1 MYSTRLVFKSGG
13 TLKGK
18 TDGARSQSKKITTVS
33 SSSPFFCKDFRS
45 PIISHVKRASS
56 CFMRLHS
63 HGVKAVRFEREN
75 SVPSLGALQRS
86 AQVGAYL
93 PESFEEVFFQLSEAS
108 KVNYPIPKEGFYQ
121 FSADSSKTPALRAG
135 ALDRYSVSF
144 PPRWKEL
151 PVSNA
156 KSGNYCQPRC
166 DEATTEVGFSD
177 PAQGT
182 LQIIIIPTTKLLIS
196 KKFPSMGDVGTISN
210 VINAISPAITGSVA
224 AEEEEIL
231 DKEEFTEKGR
241 VYYQVLQ
248 KPDNSLNF
256 YLNFYKYE
264 LLTPFAET
272 GLHNIAK
279 ITTSQN
285 YVIMASIS
293 ASEAQWSA
301 NEKTEVLSYPYFL
314 VTLSKDETPIT
325 AAAIA
330 ASTTPPATTDNN
342 VFFKEGVMAAVSL
355 IASLIAK
362 EGATKLA
369 VLRETAAL
377 IFSTFFATFEMLA
390 TGVEETYS

>member
-1 MYSTRLVFKSGG
+1 M
-13 TLKGK
+13 
-18 TDGARSQSKKITTVS
+18 
-33 SSSPFFCKDFRS
+33 
-45 PIISHVKRASS
+45 
-56 CFMRLHS
+56 
-63 HGVKAVRFEREN
+63 
-75 SVPSLGALQRS
+75 
-86 AQVGAYL
+86 VGAYL
-93 PESFEEVFFQLSEAS
+93 PESFEE
-108 KVNYPIPKEGFYQ
+108 EGFYQ

-210 VINAISPAITGSVA
+210 IINAISPAITGSVA

-241 VYYQVLQ
+241 VYYQ
-248 KPDNSLNF
+248 
-256 YLNFYKYE
+256 YE

-301 NEKTEVLSYPYFL
+301 NEKDLRRVLSSFHI
-314 VTLSKDETPIT
+314 DE
-325 AAAIA
+325 
-330 ASTTPPATTDNN
+330 S
-342 VFFKEGVMAAVSL
+342 
-355 IASLIAK
+355 
-362 EGATKLA
+362 
-369 VLRETAAL
+369 
-377 IFSTFFATFEMLA
+377 
-390 TGVEETYS
+390 

>member
-1 MYSTRLVFKSGG
+1 MH
-13 TLKGK
+13 
-18 TDGARSQSKKITTVS
+18 
-33 SSSPFFCKDFRS
+33 PFRD
-45 PIISHVKRASS
+45 I
-56 CFMRLHS
+56 L
-63 HGVKAVRFEREN
+63 
-75 SVPSLGALQRS
+75 
-86 AQVGAYL
+86 
-93 PESFEEVFFQLSEAS
+93 FFS
-108 KVNYPIPKEGFYQ
+108 
-121 FSADSSKTPALRAG
+121 AG

-156 KSGNYCQPRC
+156 KIGNYCQPRC

-241 VYYQVLQ
+241 VYYQ
-248 KPDNSLNF
+248 
-256 YLNFYKYE
+256 YE

-301 NEKTEVLSYPYFL
+301 NEKDLRRVLSWFHI
-314 VTLSKDETPIT
+314 DE
-325 AAAIA
+325 
-330 ASTTPPATTDNN
+330 S
-342 VFFKEGVMAAVSL
+342 
-355 IASLIAK
+355 
-362 EGATKLA
+362 
-369 VLRETAAL
+369 
-377 IFSTFFATFEMLA
+377 
-390 TGVEETYS
+390 

>member
-56 CFMRLHS
+56 CFMRLHP

-86 AQVGAYL
+86 AQNRRTALLTSFYLLSISTILDVKDSFAAPSSLGISDSKMVGAYL
-93 PESFEEVFFQLSEAS
+93 PESFEE
-108 KVNYPIPKEGFYQ
+108 EGFYQ

-241 VYYQVLQ
+241 VYYQ
-248 KPDNSLNF
+248 
-256 YLNFYKYE
+256 YE

-301 NEKTEVLSYPYFL
+301 NEKDLRRVLSSFHI
-314 VTLSKDETPIT
+314 DE
-325 AAAIA
+325 
-330 ASTTPPATTDNN
+330 S
-342 VFFKEGVMAAVSL
+342 
-355 IASLIAK
+355 
-362 EGATKLA
+362 
-369 VLRETAAL
+369 
-377 IFSTFFATFEMLA
+377 
-390 TGVEETYS
+390 

>member
-1 MYSTRLVFKSGG
+1 MS
-13 TLKGK
+13 K
-18 TDGARSQSKKITTVS
+18 TVLPHRYYYFSYFVMNDFLTYKINFLLELSRISDSK
-33 SSSPFFCKDFRS
+33 
-45 PIISHVKRASS
+45 
-56 CFMRLHS
+56 M
-63 HGVKAVRFEREN
+63 
-75 SVPSLGALQRS
+75 
-86 AQVGAYL
+86 VGAYL

-121 FSADSSKTPALRAG
+121 FSADSSKTPALR
-135 ALDRYSVSF
+135 F

-241 VYYQVLQ
+241 VYYQ
-248 KPDNSLNF
+248 
-256 YLNFYKYE
+256 YE

-301 NEKTEVLSYPYFL
+301 NEKDLRRVLSSFHI
-314 VTLSKDETPIT
+314 DE
-325 AAAIA
+325 
-330 ASTTPPATTDNN
+330 S
-342 VFFKEGVMAAVSL
+342 
-355 IASLIAK
+355 
-362 EGATKLA
+362 
-369 VLRETAAL
+369 
-377 IFSTFFATFEMLA
+377 
-390 TGVEETYS
+390 

>member
-1 MYSTRLVFKSGG
+1 
-13 TLKGK
+13 
-18 TDGARSQSKKITTVS
+18 
-33 SSSPFFCKDFRS
+33 
-45 PIISHVKRASS
+45 
-56 CFMRLHS
+56 MRLHP

-86 AQVGAYL
+86 AQNRRTALLTSFYLLSISTILDVKDSFAAPSSLGISDSKMVGAYL
-93 PESFEEVFFQLSEAS
+93 PESFEE
-108 KVNYPIPKEGFYQ
+108 EGFYQ

-241 VYYQVLQ
+241 VYYQ
-248 KPDNSLNF
+248 
-256 YLNFYKYE
+256 YE

-301 NEKTEVLSYPYFL
+301 NEKVRVDTWFIKWN
-314 VTLSKDETPIT
+314 T
-325 AAAIA
+325 
-330 ASTTPPATTDNN
+330 
-342 VFFKEGVMAAVSL
+342 
-355 IASLIAK
+355 
-362 EGATKLA
+362 
-369 VLRETAAL
+369 
-377 IFSTFFATFEMLA
+377 
-390 TGVEETYS
+390 